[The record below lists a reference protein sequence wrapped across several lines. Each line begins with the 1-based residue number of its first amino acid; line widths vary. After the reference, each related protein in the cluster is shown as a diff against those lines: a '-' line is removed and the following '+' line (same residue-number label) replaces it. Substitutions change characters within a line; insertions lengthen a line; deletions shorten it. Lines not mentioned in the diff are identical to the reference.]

1 MKIKLG
7 SMIKGLFRE
16 TLQTI
21 PFIGTIV
28 TNIKTDTKDNPKG
41 QIKLSKWDVYRLVLG
56 LVIGYV
62 LYKGLLTMEQVEGI
76 MSIIGI

>member
-41 QIKLSKWDVYRLVLG
+41 QIKLSKWDIYRLVLG

-62 LYKGLLTMEQVEGI
+62 LYKGLLTMDQVEGI
-76 MSIIGI
+76 MKIIGM

>member
-41 QIKLSKWDVYRLVLG
+41 QIKLSKWDIYRLVLG

-62 LYKGLLTMEQVEGI
+62 LYKGLLTMDQVEGI
-76 MSIIGI
+76 MNIIGM

>member
-21 PFIGTIV
+21 PFVGTIV

>member
-21 PFIGTIV
+21 PFVGTIV

-41 QIKLSKWDVYRLVLG
+41 KIKLVSGTFID
-56 LVIGYV
+56 
-62 LYKGLLTMEQVEGI
+62 LL
-76 MSIIGI
+76 

>member
-1 MKIKLG
+1 ML
-7 SMIKGLFRE
+7 KGLFRE

-21 PFIGTIV
+21 PFVGTII

-41 QIKLSKWDVYRLVLG
+41 QIKLSKWDIYRLVLG

-62 LYKGLLTMEQVEGI
+62 LYKGILTMEQVEGV
-76 MSIIGI
+76 MSVIGI

>member
-76 MSIIGI
+76 MSIIGM

>member
-7 SMIKGLFRE
+7 SMLKGLFRE

-21 PFIGTIV
+21 PFVGTII

-41 QIKLSKWDVYRLVLG
+41 QIKLSKWDIYRLVLG

-62 LYKGLLTMEQVEGI
+62 LYKGILTMEQVEGV
-76 MSIIGI
+76 MSVIGI

>member
-21 PFIGTIV
+21 PFVGTIV

-41 QIKLSKWDVYRLVLG
+41 QIKLSKWDIYRLVLG

-62 LYKGLLTMEQVEGI
+62 LYKGLLTMDQVEGI
-76 MSIIGI
+76 MNIIGM

>member
-1 MKIKLG
+1 MKIKLR
-7 SMIKGLFRE
+7 SMIKWLFRE

-41 QIKLSKWDVYRLVLG
+41 QIKLSKWDIYRLVLG

-62 LYKGLLTMEQVEGI
+62 LYKGLLTMDQVEGI
-76 MSIIGI
+76 MNIIGM

>member
-41 QIKLSKWDVYRLVLG
+41 QIKLSKWDIHRLVLG

-62 LYKGLLTMEQVEGI
+62 LYKGLLTMDQVEGI
-76 MSIIGI
+76 MNIIGM

>member
-21 PFIGTIV
+21 PFVGTIV
-28 TNIKTDTKDNPKG
+28 TNIKTDTKDNQKG
-41 QIKLSKWDVYRLVLG
+41 KIKLSKWDIYRLALG
-56 LVIGYV
+56 LAIGWV
-62 LYKGLLTMEQVEGI
+62 LYKGLLTMDQIEGV
-76 MSIIGI
+76 MSIIGL